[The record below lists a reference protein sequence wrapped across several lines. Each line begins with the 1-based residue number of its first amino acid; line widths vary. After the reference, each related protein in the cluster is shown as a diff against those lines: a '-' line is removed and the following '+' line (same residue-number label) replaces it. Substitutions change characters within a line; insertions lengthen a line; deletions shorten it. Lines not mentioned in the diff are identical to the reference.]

1 MVIRII
7 VIIAFV
13 IPEGTKQHNELIDFL
28 SDACQHVEEVELPD
42 GTIEKQLVTDP
53 EIAWWKTNLVN
64 SPTFGR
70 FAFELKNFEGLADQC
85 YNNMSKPRAKVMAA
99 QIMAVGASF
108 RRSIDAKSSE
118 SLRNKL
124 NTQSTLIDKLNR
136 TKSERSITL
145 KGELKKSIMD
155 GWLGK
160 EGQREVE
167 EE

>member
-1 MVIRII
+1 M
-7 VIIAFV
+7 
-13 IPEGTKQHNELIDFL
+13 IPESQKQHNDLIDFL

-42 GTIEKQLVTDP
+42 GTVEKQLVTDP

-70 FAFELKNFEGLADQC
+70 FAFELKNFEGLAAQC
-85 YNNMSKPRAKVMAA
+85 YNNMSAPKAKVMAQ
-99 QIMAVGASF
+99 QILAIGSSF

-118 SLRNKL
+118 SLRDKL

-136 TKSERSITL
+136 NKVEKAYTV
-145 KGELKKSIMD
+145 KGEIKKSFMD
-155 GWLGK
+155 GFLGR

-167 EE
+167 DE

>member
-1 MVIRII
+1 M
-7 VIIAFV
+7 

-28 SDACQHVEEVELPD
+28 SDACQHVEEIELPD

-70 FAFELKNFEGLADQC
+70 FAFELKSFEGLAEQC
-85 YNNMSKPRAKVMAA
+85 YNNMSKPRAKVMAQ
-99 QIMAVGASF
+99 QILAIGTSF

-118 SLRNKL
+118 SLRDKL

-136 TKSERSITL
+136 TKSERAITF
-145 KGELKKSIMD
+145 KGELKRTFKD
-155 GWLGK
+155 ALLGK
-160 EGQREVE
+160 EAERQAE